1 LTRAG
6 AGWPGTLPI
15 SWSPTGG
22 PSSNSSGVTRASVR
36 EPATWTL
43 WRRAPVARAG
53 YPWNRRP
60 CQRPPAD
67 LLLPVSAVLQQEL
80 HRLPGPDL
88 YDVRTESVFGHVDPD
103 VRVRVA
109 ASAGRFA
116 TVSSGPTG
124 CRQHGYCEDQ
134 RCSWSGHGLELH
146 PSYVADGSW
155 IGFARCCGP
164 SMLLPVTEPGRG
176 YLNRPARWRIIWPWH

>member
-1 LTRAG
+1 MVDG
-6 AGWPGTLPI
+6 D
-15 SWSPTGG
+15 TGG
-22 PSSNSSGVTRASVR
+22 VVR
-36 EPATWTL
+36 RVDGRHETL
-43 WRRAPVARAG
+43 EEVMSETGGHAVHANGHLTPDHELVVQVA
-53 YPWNRRP
+53 
-60 CQRPPAD
+60 
-67 LLLPVSAVLQQEL
+67 AVLQQEL

-134 RCSWSGHGLELH
+134 RCS
-146 PSYVADGSW
+146 
-155 IGFARCCGP
+155 
-164 SMLLPVTEPGRG
+164 
-176 YLNRPARWRIIWPWH
+176 